1 MQPESD
7 SPTHKSVTTYVPA
20 YQKQI
25 WAREADELGMSQAE
39 YVRNMIQAGRKSF
52 EDTQISSANRPN
64 QDREVGVDLHVHI
77 RELLSTDPYLGW
89 DELSTRVV
97 SSLEEPLE
105 KALERLQKDNVV
117 RYSGQHGGYCL
128 VKDASRT
135 DE

>member
-1 MQPESD
+1 
-7 SPTHKSVTTYVPA
+7 
-20 YQKQI
+20 
-25 WAREADELGMSQAE
+25 
-39 YVRNMIQAGRKSF
+39 MIQAGRKSF